1 MKMCRFLSKFIRR
14 KSPKNGLI
22 MNQVFINISL
32 STLYDSKRKKIRVR
46 PTQGQ
51 NVPELWVSCSKKQ
64 RNQMIVGTVFKTD
77 VKLIESEK
85 RKPYLK
91 ATTKIL
97 GQLSLF

>member
-1 MKMCRFLSKFIRR
+1 MELCPFFRKFNLR
-14 KSPKNGLI
+14 KSPKYLLK
-22 MNQVFINISL
+22 MNQILINISL

-46 PTQGQ
+46 PTSGQ
-51 NVPELWVSCSKKQ
+51 NVPKLWVSCSKKQ

-77 VKLIESEK
+77 VKLIESST

-91 ATTKIL
+91 AITKIL

>member
-1 MKMCRFLSKFIRR
+1 
-14 KSPKNGLI
+14 
-22 MNQVFINISL
+22 
-32 STLYDSKRKKIRVR
+32 DSKCNKIRVR

-51 NVPELWVSCSKKQ
+51 DVPELWVSCSKKQ
-64 RNQMIVGTVFKTD
+64 RNQMVVGTVFKTD

-91 ATTKIL
+91 ATAKIL

>member
-1 MKMCRFLSKFIRR
+1 MSRFFRKFNLR
-14 KSPKNGLI
+14 KLPKYSLK
-22 MNQVFINISL
+22 MNQVFINITL
-32 STLYDSKRKKIRVR
+32 STLYDSKRKKIRVH
-46 PTQGQ
+46 PKEGQ
-51 NVPELWVSCSKKQ
+51 NVPLLWVSCSKSQ
-64 RNQMIVGTVFKTD
+64 RQQMSLSTVFKTD

>member
-1 MKMCRFLSKFIRR
+1 MS
-14 KSPKNGLI
+14 
-22 MNQVFINISL
+22 QVFVNISL
-32 STLYDSKRKKIRVR
+32 STLYDSKHKKIRVR

-77 VKLIESEK
+77 VKLIESST

-91 ATTKIL
+91 ATNKIL

>member
-1 MKMCRFLSKFIRR
+1 M
-14 KSPKNGLI
+14 

-46 PTQGQ
+46 PIRGQ

-77 VKLIESEK
+77 VKLIESGK

-91 ATTKIL
+91 ATSKIL

>member
-1 MKMCRFLSKFIRR
+1 
-14 KSPKNGLI
+14 

-64 RNQMIVGTVFKTD
+64 RNQMIVGID
-77 VKLIESEK
+77 
-85 RKPYLK
+85 
-91 ATTKIL
+91 
-97 GQLSLF
+97 LFI

>member
-1 MKMCRFLSKFIRR
+1 
-14 KSPKNGLI
+14 

-32 STLYDSKRKKIRVR
+32 STLYDTKRKKIRVR

-51 NVPELWVSCSKKQ
+51 GVPELWVSCSKKQ
-64 RNQMIVGTVFKTD
+64 RNQMIIGTVFKTD

-91 ATTKIL
+91 ATAKIL
-97 GQLSLF
+97 GQLSLFNFSLILIQTISLYFF

>member
-1 MKMCRFLSKFIRR
+1 
-14 KSPKNGLI
+14 
-22 MNQVFINISL
+22 MNRIFINISL
-32 STLYDSKRKKIRVR
+32 STLYDSKCNKIRVR

-51 NVPELWVSCSKKQ
+51 DVPELWVSCSKKQ
-64 RNQMIVGTVFKTD
+64 RNQMVIGTVFKTD

-91 ATTKIL
+91 ATAKIL

>member
-1 MKMCRFLSKFIRR
+1 
-14 KSPKNGLI
+14 
-22 MNQVFINISL
+22 MNQVFLNSSL
-32 STLYDSKRKKIRVR
+32 STIYDSKRKKNQVCPIS
-46 PTQGQ
+46 GQ
-51 NVPELWVSCSKKQ
+51 KVPQLWVSCSKKQ
-64 RNQMIVGTVFKTD
+64 RNQMIVGMVFKTD

>member
-1 MKMCRFLSKFIRR
+1 MRKFRVG
-14 KSPKNGLI
+14 KLLKYPLK
-22 MNQVFINISL
+22 MNQIFINIKL
-32 STLYDSKRKKIRVR
+32 STRYDGKRKKIRVR
-46 PTQGQ
+46 PIQGQ
-51 NVPELWVSCSKKQ
+51 NVPELWVSCSQKQ
-64 RNQMIVGTVFKTD
+64 RNQMIVATVFKTD

>member
-1 MKMCRFLSKFIRR
+1 
-14 KSPKNGLI
+14 
-22 MNQVFINISL
+22 MNQVFINITL

-46 PTQGQ
+46 PTSGQ
-51 NVPELWVSCSKKQ
+51 NVPVLWVSCSKKQ

-77 VKLIESEK
+77 VKLIESGK

-91 ATTKIL
+91 ATKKIL

>member
-22 MNQVFINISL
+22 MNQIFINISL

-64 RNQMIVGTVFKTD
+64 RNQMIVGTVFKTR
-77 VKLIESEK
+77 SEERRVGK
-85 RKPYLK
+85 ECLE
-91 ATTKIL
+91 
-97 GQLSLF
+97 

>member
-1 MKMCRFLSKFIRR
+1 
-14 KSPKNGLI
+14 
-22 MNQVFINISL
+22 MNRIFINISL
-32 STLYDSKRKKIRVR
+32 STLYDIKINKIRVR

-51 NVPELWVSCSKKQ
+51 DVPELWVSCSKKQ
-64 RNQMIVGTVFKTD
+64 RNQMVVGTIFKTD

>member
-1 MKMCRFLSKFIRR
+1 MELCHFLCKFNLR
-14 KSPKNGLI
+14 KSPKYSLI
-22 MNQVFINISL
+22 VNQVFINISL
-32 STLYDSKRKKIRVR
+32 STLYDSKHKKIRVR

-51 NVPELWVSCSKKQ
+51 KVPELWVSCSKKQ

>member
-1 MKMCRFLSKFIRR
+1 MDICHFFRKFNLRKLSKYTL
-14 KSPKNGLI
+14 K

-77 VKLIESEK
+77 AKLIESEK

>member
-1 MKMCRFLSKFIRR
+1 MEICHFFCKFNLRKLSKYTL
-14 KSPKNGLI
+14 K

-32 STLYDSKRKKIRVR
+32 STLYDNKRKKIRVR

-77 VKLIESEK
+77 VKLIESPK

-91 ATTKIL
+91 ATNRIL

>member
-1 MKMCRFLSKFIRR
+1 MSKI
-14 KSPKNGLI
+14 
-22 MNQVFINISL
+22 FINISL
-32 STLYDSKRKKIRVR
+32 STLYDGKRKKVRVR

-77 VKLIESEK
+77 VKLIESDK

-91 ATTKIL
+91 ATNKIL

>member
-1 MKMCRFLSKFIRR
+1 LRKFNQINST
-14 KSPKNGLI
+14 KKIQI
-22 MNQVFINISL
+22 MNQFFFNISL

-46 PTQGQ
+46 PMQGQ

-64 RNQMIVGTVFKTD
+64 RNQMTVGTVFKTD